1 MVTVQP
7 AANTT
12 AAASGS
18 AAMLNSAA
26 GVTLPRPGRPAHD
39 HEVSDLRDDLRVA
52 PHRERDIGQRP
63 DRDQRDLPGCAPIAL
78 AR

>member
-1 MVTVQP
+1 
-7 AANTT
+7 
-12 AAASGS
+12 
-18 AAMLNSAA
+18 MLNWRRRDVAA
-26 GVTLPRPGRPAHD
+26 PGRPAHD

-78 AR
+78 ASSRRRARRRRATTAAAG